1 MDNTFV
7 IEEDKSRRPYNN
19 SNPDP
24 NAPIPAGRNLV
35 VPMGGR
41 KSRRGRKSKKS
52 RRSRRSMKR
61 RPRKTNRRR
70 RR

>member
-7 IEEDKSRRPYNN
+7 VEEDSSGKSRRPYNTNN
-19 SNPDP
+19 SDP
-24 NAPIPAGRNLV
+24 NAPIPLGRNLV

-52 RRSRRSMKR
+52 RKGRSRKRRSRRNSR
-61 RPRKTNRRR
+61 R
-70 RR
+70 

>member
-19 SNPDP
+19 NNPDP
-24 NAPIPAGRNLV
+24 NAPIPLGRNLV

-41 KSRRGRKSKKS
+41 KSRRGRKNKRSRKSRSKK
-52 RRSRRSMKR
+52 RRSRRAI
-61 RPRKTNRRR
+61 RRR